1 MRPSAA
7 WRSASVIAPFETWRD
22 MLPLIVAS
30 PAVIRSSEMSLRRT
44 SSPASAQTWAMPLPI
59 WPAPITPT
67 VLISV
72 PVCLA
77 HRLPRAAHSWRLS
90 SRFRKFLLELRQDL
104 EEIADEAV
112 IGDLEDRRLL
122 VLVDRDDDLR
132 ILHAGEMLDGA

>member
-7 WRSASVIAPFETWRD
+7 WRSASVIAPFETWRA

-30 PAVIRSSEMSLRRT
+30 PALIRSSETSLRRT

-72 PVCLA
+72 PV
-77 HRLPRAAHSWRLS
+77 SWP
-90 SRFRKFLLELRQDL
+90 
-104 EEIADEAV
+104 IACPAPP
-112 IGDLEDRRLL
+112 IHG
-122 VLVDRDDDLR
+122 
-132 ILHAGEMLDGA
+132 G